1 MQRNRFITK
10 NQPRAFTLIEI
21 LIVIAIIAILMSIA
35 AIGIGNLSAG
45 KGTSTAIA
53 TTESLFDEARS
64 IAVSKRCKAR
74 VMIDIDD
81 PTDDRYLRRVVIA
94 HERIDDT
101 GNAVA
106 NEWVLASRGYNMP
119 QGTYFSKEYSKLKDG
134 YPIPIEPNLT
144 GTNISADFQGKYAY
158 YEFNAEGIFLQSGAS
173 FIIGT
178 GIRPKGEEFPKV
190 TKAAQKDFAGFTI
203 WRNGRTS
210 IFRTLDQMGIPDVPT
225 TF

>member
-1 MQRNRFITK
+1 MQRNRYITK
-10 NQPRAFTLIEI
+10 NQLRAFTLVEV
-21 LIVIAIIAILMSIA
+21 LIVIAIISILMTIA

-45 KGTSTAIA
+45 KGTATAIA

-101 GNAVA
+101 GNVVA
-106 NEWVLASRGYNMP
+106 NEWVLSSRGYVMP
-119 QGTYFSKEYSKLKDG
+119 QGTFFSKEYSVLKDG
-134 YPIPIEPNLT
+134 SKIPEIQLT
-144 GTNISADFQGKYAY
+144 GTNVTADFQGKYAY
-158 YEFNAEGIFLQSGAS
+158 YEFNAEGIFLQPGAS
-173 FIIGT
+173 FILGT
-178 GIRPKGEEFPKV
+178 GIRQKGETSPKV
-190 TKAAQKDFAGFTI
+190 TKSAQKDFAGFTI

-210 IFRTLDQMGIPDVPT
+210 TFRTLVQMGLPDSPT
-225 TF
+225 NF